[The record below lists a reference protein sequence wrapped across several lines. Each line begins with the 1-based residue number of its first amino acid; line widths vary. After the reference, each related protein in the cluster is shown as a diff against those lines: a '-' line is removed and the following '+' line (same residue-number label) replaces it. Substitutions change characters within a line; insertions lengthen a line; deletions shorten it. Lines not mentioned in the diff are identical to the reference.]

1 MATTRIPIPA
11 GRTTPLISATWQ
23 ARWGLRNLH
32 NVGNNTIAIFSV
44 NGRGGIYSVL
54 LHPGHSMDWF
64 RPPRELNGVEF
75 IPIMIEATISGA
87 GDGLL
92 ELETPLS

>member
-11 GRTTPLISATWQ
+11 GRPTPLISTTWQ

-32 NVGNNTIAIFSV
+32 NIGNQTISIAAVSDQGVYTDLLYPGQSLDWYRPPKAV
-44 NGRGGIYSVL
+44 NGT
-54 LHPGHSMDWF
+54 
-64 RPPRELNGVEF
+64 EF
-75 IPIMIEATISGA
+75 IPTRIEARISGA

-92 ELETPLS
+92 EIETPLS

>member
-11 GRTTPLISATWQ
+11 GRTTPLISTTWQ

-32 NVGNNTIAIFSV
+32 NVGSQTISIRAVSDQGV
-44 NGRGGIYSVL
+44 YADL
-54 LHPGHSMDWF
+54 LYPGQSRDWY
-64 RPPRELNGVEF
+64 RPPKEVNGVEF
-75 IPIMIEATISGA
+75 IPTRIEAGISGA

-92 ELETPLS
+92 EFETPLS